1 MMTTIAP
8 RGEQPP
14 KRSRSQFISKLIVG
28 VSLTALIA
36 GVALPQFANSAALSI
51 TPPAQTQTAN
61 LPDFTSLVA
70 KVKPAVFAV
79 KVRIDPALQTAHEN
93 GRQMTPSPF
102 QGENPFK
109 GTPFEHF
116 FDGMPFQFRGNPYG
130 NGNGHHHGPM
140 IQALGSGFF
149 ISSDGYAV
157 TNNHVVDGATK
168 VEIAMDDGET
178 YKAKVVGTD
187 PKTDLAVIKV
197 EGGSNFPYVKLAKK
211 TPKIGEW
218 VLAVGNPFGLGGT
231 VTAGIVSA
239 ENRDIGS
246 GPYDDFIQIDAA
258 VNRGNSG
265 GPTFNLAGEVI
276 GVNTAI
282 YTPSGGSVG
291 IAFDIPST
299 TVNQV
304 VPILR
309 EKGHVDRAWLGVQIQ
324 TVTEDIAQSLGLS
337 DAKGALVAEPET
349 GSPAAK
355 AGLKAGDVIVK
366 VNGKDVE
373 DARDLARKIGSM
385 APETRADIAVVRNGE
400 TKDFKVTLGA
410 QKTNQQQTLAQ
421 NEEGNQDLGKLGLSV
436 APASSVMGAGE
447 EGVVVTGVDPGG
459 PAADVGIE
467 TGDVILKIGGHDVRT
482 GQDLRKAL
490 TNAKARGRNKAL
502 ALIKRGDGQHY
513 VALPAAA

>member
-8 RGEQPP
+8 KGEQPT
-14 KRSRSQFISKLIVG
+14 KRPRSWFMSKLIVG
-28 VSLTALIA
+28 VSLTALLA
-36 GVALPQFANSAALSI
+36 GVALPQFANSAALSAI
-51 TPPAQTQTAN
+51 APAQTQTAN

-79 KVRIDPALQTAHEN
+79 KVRIDPSLKTVHEN
-93 GRQMTPSPF
+93 GQQQMAPSPF

-116 FDGMPFQFRGNPYG
+116 FDGMPFQFRGNPY
-130 NGNGHHHGPM
+130 GNGHHHGPM

-197 EGGSNFPYVKLAKK
+197 EGSSNFPYVKMAKK

-304 VPILR
+304 VPVLR

-324 TVTEDIAQSLGLS
+324 TVTEDIAQSLGLP

-366 VNGKDVE
+366 VDGKTVE
-373 DARDLARKIGSM
+373 DARDLARKIGGM
-385 APETRADIAVVRNGE
+385 APETSVDIAVIRNGDS
-400 TKDFKVTLGA
+400 KDFKITLGA
-410 QKTNQQQTLAQ
+410 QKTDQKQTLAQ
-421 NEEGNQDLGKLGLSV
+421 NEAGNQDLGKLGLSV

-447 EGVVVTGVDPGG
+447 EGVVVTGVDPDG
-459 PAADVGIE
+459 PAANVGIE
-467 TGDVILKIGGHDVRT
+467 TGDVILKIGGHDVRS
-482 GQDLRKAL
+482 GADLRDAL